1 MEFSLRHLHLNKVIG
16 KVLMTSNDA
25 NYNVYCNLLVYKFV
39 NLSLIYSLMNG
50 KDLYVYSCF
59 LSRKLSSSS
68 FGGRDSVKPAVP
80 NHPTYKVLS
89 RSGSAKETR

>member
-1 MEFSLRHLHLNKVIG
+1 
-16 KVLMTSNDA
+16 
-25 NYNVYCNLLVYKFV
+25 
-39 NLSLIYSLMNG
+39 MNG
-50 KDLYVYSCF
+50 KDLFVYSCF

-68 FGGRDSVKPAVP
+68 FGGRDSAKPAVA